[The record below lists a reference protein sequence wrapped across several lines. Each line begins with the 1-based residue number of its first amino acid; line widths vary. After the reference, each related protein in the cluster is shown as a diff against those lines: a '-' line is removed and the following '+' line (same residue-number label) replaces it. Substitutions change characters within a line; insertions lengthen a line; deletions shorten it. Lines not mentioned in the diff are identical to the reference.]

1 MNLPTPTV
9 VATVRNMH
17 SSPRPLRAFSC
28 TLAVVNIRP
37 ERPADAAAIDAVNR
51 AAFGQP
57 AEATLVADLRDQ
69 ASPLVS
75 LVAEEGRELVGHVL
89 FSPVTLTNHADVK
102 IMGLAPMAVLPA
114 MQRRGIGSALARAGL
129 DACTRLGYDAVVVVG
144 HAQYYPHFGFRPAS
158 AFGLRCEYDVPDDVF
173 MALELAPGR
182 LAGKSGT
189 IRYHPAFAGL

>member
-1 MNLPTPTV
+1 M
-9 VATVRNMH
+9 
-17 SSPRPLRAFSC
+17 
-28 TLAVVNIRP
+28 NIRP

-75 LVAEEGRELVGHVL
+75 LVADAGSEIVGHVL

-114 MQRRGIGSALARAGL
+114 MQRRGIGSTLARAGL

-144 HAQYYPHFGFRPAS
+144 HAQYYPRFGFRPAS
-158 AFGLRCEYDVPDDVF
+158 AFGLRCEYDVPDEVF